1 MVSFI
6 YLLSLKYY
14 NSVVYIQLYL
24 IIGVIMNLKQDVGYK
39 AAEQVKDGQ
48 ILGLGTGSTTHY
60 FIEKVGM
67 RVKEEEIEVMGIPTS
82 YQSALLAQQWNIPV
96 TSLDEY
102 SIDLAVDGADEIDPN
117 LNLIKGGGAAH
128 TLEKIVDYSADEL
141 IIIADDSKYVEVL
154 GGFPVPVEV
163 IPKSKT
169 PVMNALMDIGAKPE
183 VRMGVQKDGPV
194 ITDNGNFII
203 DAKFEEILSPVDME
217 FELNTIPGVVENG
230 LFTEMVDKVILGSKE
245 GIKELKL

>member
-1 MVSFI
+1 
-6 YLLSLKYY
+6 
-14 NSVVYIQLYL
+14 
-24 IIGVIMNLKQDVGYK
+24 MNLKRDVGYK
-39 AAEQVKDGQ
+39 AAEEVKDGQ

-82 YQSALLAQQWNIPV
+82 YQSALLAQQWNIPI

-128 TLEKIVDYSADEL
+128 TLEKIVDYSAEEL
-141 IIIADDSKYVEVL
+141 IIIADDSKYVDIL
-154 GGFPVPVEV
+154 GEFPVPIEV
-163 IPKSKT
+163 IPKAKT
-169 PVMNALMDIGAKPE
+169 PVEDALIDMGANVDI
-183 VRMGVQKDGPV
+183 RMAVHKDGPV

-203 DAKFEEILSPVDME
+203 DAKFDEIISPADME
-217 FELNTIPGVVENG
+217 LELNTIPGVVENG
-230 LFTEMVDKVILGSKE
+230 LFTEMVDKVILGSKD
-245 GIKELKL
+245 GIKELKI